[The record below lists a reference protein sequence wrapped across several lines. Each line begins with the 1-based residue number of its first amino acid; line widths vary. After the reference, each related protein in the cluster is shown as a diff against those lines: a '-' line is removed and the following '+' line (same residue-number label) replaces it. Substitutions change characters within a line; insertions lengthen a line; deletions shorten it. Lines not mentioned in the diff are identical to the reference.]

1 MSENEIEMN
10 VEQTPFAL
18 GPEDPEEIVEYPVVK
33 SRGRKPKYLTEEE
46 RREAKRLQNKR
57 YRTKKHEELVALR
70 RVVNQLTTEKSQTEL
85 TDSQTE

>member
-1 MSENEIEMN
+1 MSEKESPEIEMETEFVN
-10 VEQTPFAL
+10 NEFL
-18 GPEDPEEIVEYPVVK
+18 VEYPVVK

-46 RREAKRLQNKR
+46 RKEAKRLQNKR

-70 RVVNQLTTEKSQTEL
+70 RAVNQLTTEKSQTEL

>member
-1 MSENEIEMN
+1 MSESEIEMN
-10 VEQTPFAL
+10 VE
-18 GPEDPEEIVEYPVVK
+18 EIVEFPVPK

-70 RVVNQLTTEKSQTEL
+70 RAVNQLTTEKSQTEL